1 MFLMNSVSATGSEEN
16 ENLVSRQLSKMSGF
30 LSTGSTPYSTPRVTP
45 ARSVSPMSYKMRHQ
59 QTHNRNEFNKKPY
72 KCSAP
77 KFYAVPNNRVAE
89 EGETVELHCV
99 IAGHPFPW
107 STWDKDGI
115 IVTATNRISIKERD
129 DLRILE
135 IQEVTLEDAGL
146 YRITLEND
154 YGRIEATAR
163 LDILKNKRSSGGSGI
178 RASASPC
185 RGTSYS
191 RRIMGNSTRIGGRL
205 VLACDFRSNSLPAQ
219 KFYHNGLAIEDSE
232 RVHISY
238 EIPRSTLIVD
248 NVGERDEGIYTCVTE
263 NEDGLASTSIAVTF
277 DDNNNATS
285 TGPPNIVKQL
295 PRKIDA
301 IEGQLLDLKCK
312 IESVAPFDVTW
323 HRDGSTVICDSDD
336 FR

>member
-1 MFLMNSVSATGSEEN
+1 
-16 ENLVSRQLSKMSGF
+16 MSGL

-59 QTHNRNEFNKKPY
+59 QTHNRNELNRKPY

-115 IVTATNRISIKERD
+115 IVTATNRLSIKERD

-163 LDILKNKRSSGGSGI
+163 LDILKTKRSTGGSGI
-178 RASASPC
+178 RASASPH
-185 RGTSYS
+185 RGTSCS

-232 RVHISY
+232 RVQISY
-238 EIPRSTLIVD
+238 EMPRLSLAID
-248 NVGERDEGIYTCVTE
+248 NVSERDEGMYTCVIE
-263 NEDGLASTSIAVTF
+263 SEDGLASTSIAVTF
-277 DDNNNATS
+277 DDDMDALS
-285 TGPPNIVKQL
+285 KEPPKIVKQL
-295 PRKIDA
+295 AQKICA
-301 IEGQLLDLKCK
+301 IEGQLLDLNCK
-312 IESVAPFDVTW
+312 IQSVAPFDVTW
-323 HRDGSTVICDSDD
+323 YRDGSTFICDSDD

>member
-1 MFLMNSVSATGSEEN
+1 
-16 ENLVSRQLSKMSGF
+16 MSGL

-45 ARSVSPMSYKMRHQ
+45 ARSVSPMSYKLRHQ
-59 QTHNRNEFNKKPY
+59 HHQLSQNRNELNKKPY

-77 KFYAVPNNRVAE
+77 KFYAVPNNRLAE

-129 DLRILE
+129 DMRILE

-146 YRITLEND
+146 YRITIEND

-163 LDILKNKRSSGGSGI
+163 LDILKNKRSGSGNGI
-178 RASASPC
+178 RTSASPY

-219 KFYHNGLAIEDSE
+219 KFYHNGLIIDESE
-232 RVHISY
+232 RTQISY
-238 EIPRSTLIVD
+238 RNSRFTLTIDDVNEND
-248 NVGERDEGIYTCVTE
+248 QGIYTCVIE
-263 NEDGLASTSIAVTF
+263 NEDVLAC
-277 DDNNNATS
+277 TS
-285 TGPPNIVKQL
+285 TVVKFNSDSMNSTDPPIIIESL
-295 PRKIDA
+295 PSSIHA
-301 IEGQLLDLKCK
+301 IEGQLLDIKCK
-312 IESVAPFDVTW
+312 VHSTTPYDVIW
-323 HRDGSTVICDSDD
+323 YRDDQTVICDSDD